1 MTVSLADADS
11 EATSSKTMG
20 LIQDDILNGDEGYV
34 VTEGLLAGLNTNSA
48 TAGQSVWLS
57 STAGQ
62 FVFGSPPA
70 EPAHSVYLGVVT
82 RVQSVNGEIFIKVQN
97 GYELDELHGVKITG
111 TPADGEALIYNS
123 STQLWENELI
133 AGAVYQSSAPSSP
146 SQGQVWVDS
155 DATSGVLNQ
164 NDYVL
169 KTEAEAYT
177 PHVFLMM
184 GA

>member
-1 MTVSLADADS
+1 
-11 EATSSKTMG
+11 MG
-20 LIQDDILNGDEGYV
+20 LLESALTTGSIGYV
-34 VTEGLLAGLNTNSA
+34 VTEGLLTGLNTNSA

-70 EPAHSVYLGVVT
+70 EPAHAVYLGVVT
-82 RVQSVNGEIFIKVQN
+82 RVQSNNGEIFIKVQN

-155 DATSGVLNQ
+155 DAVAGVLNQ
-164 NDYVL
+164 NDYLLQADATATYVKIADIETYL
-169 KTEAEAYT
+169 PASLNS
-177 PHVFLMM
+177 FLLM